1 MRGNI
6 TLTYLSVARFF
17 FNRGSRAA
25 SVLCST
31 VPLLVVLSSLLDT
44 PPYFHSHT
52 GQTFQRERPFPLSKT
67 EAPFYLGLVVPSL
80 CPNKILGMRP
90 THGQRTHVNPH
101 EKTSLVNCSLSPNP
115 LSVLQFL
122 INSWCHVLGK

>member
-1 MRGNI
+1 MENI
-6 TLTYLSVARFF
+6 TLTYLSVF

-52 GQTFQRERPFPLSKT
+52 VQTFQRERPFPLSKT
-67 EAPFYLGLVVPSL
+67 EAPFYLGLVVASL

-90 THGQRTHVNPH
+90 THGHRTHVNPH
-101 EKTSLVNCSLSPNP
+101 EKTSLVNCSLSPKP

-122 INSWCHVLGK
+122 INSWCHKLGK